1 MARVTIA
8 QMQAEV
14 EQVNREL
21 LSLQA
26 ANQQLLE
33 QRREARKYLDTLKQ
47 ENRDLEVTIQNL
59 AHVLRHGVAK

>member
-8 QMQAEV
+8 KLQADNEKL
-14 EQVNREL
+14 QREL

-33 QRREARKYLDTLKQ
+33 HRREARKYLDKLKEENQ
-47 ENRDLEVTIQNL
+47 ELETTIANL
-59 AHVLRHGVAK
+59 AHVLRYGVCR